1 MNKVSRSWR
10 RLFLTLTL
18 SLVAILSFNSVA
30 NAGTI
35 LSYSGKGIWNKASVN
50 TGEVPST
57 YTSCT
62 VRHTQKR
69 NYGRN
74 VALSVKIQKKSA
86 AIFWDTV
93 GEYIYYNDVTNDT
106 NFSRNLTAGTY
117 RLYFSAS
124 SADQA
129 CDING
134 SFYY

>member
-1 MNKVSRSWR
+1 MKNVSRSWR
-10 RLFLTLTL
+10 GLFLTLTL
-18 SLVAILSFNSVA
+18 SLVATLSFSSVA

-35 LSYSGKGIWNKASVN
+35 LSYSGTGIWNKASVA
-50 TGEVPST
+50 TGDVPST
-57 YTSCT
+57 YTLCT

-69 NYGRN
+69 KFGRN
-74 VALSVKIQKKSA
+74 VSFSVKMQKNNA
-86 AIFWDTV
+86 VIYWDTV